1 MMRTCLGVLLTVS
14 AEVINNANQGSKP
27 AADGGHMREEAAAPA
42 SLVETAAKSWAK
54 TQASAHAN
62 AAASAATAPES
73 LVQTNEE
80 KAQATTES
88 KGVYADNYNAV
99 AKQVN
104 DWEAGGQGEP
114 GATFETNKAKKDL
127 LNSLYAARASVA
139 TKNKQVATALA
150 SQIIPRANFLVEIA
164 DNNAAFKEKD
174 KTYIQDMDQKMQ
186 AARAE
191 QVAIDNANSK
201 KAEDLLSQQ
210 TALSTQ
216 FKTAL
221 KTEVDALT
229 SEILGT
235 EADASSTLESSVDQ
249 FVSEYTGLKDRVEDD
264 NQKHMDEISAAA
276 DVASEIV
283 DTNREQ
289 KKQLAKDEKEMMKR
303 GASLERLATSTKN
316 ALEKMVAREGK
327 AAQKAVDQLAKS
339 KLKDVKREFKAW
351 KKDIKA
357 VKNQNKRE
365 IKTLKENYKAIRNE
379 FKTQVKEA
387 KKAHGALSAAALT
400 TLIDLDVGA
409 TDAKEQATVYEAEAN
424 KLGPDAMA
432 KLSRLSDF
440 ASKDL
445 VAATMTLGAAGVE
458 AQKELDAA
466 VNKMKSDFQTHARDT
481 VLASMEQGDNAAAT
495 AADSIATAGR
505 EMSES
510 VGAAK
515 NQMADL
521 QSEIGEDNIV
531 LQEYQQQLNDTSHS
545 LLLTK
550 NNMLDQIAGYK
561 NASDNA
567 VDAVVE
573 TVNTKLKE
581 ARAALKTEK
590 DLTAEESEDLA
601 ADASNAL
608 KARIEGLKEEAE
620 ANTGRADRS
629 VKSAIKRGKEI
640 VDVMAN
646 TTNKVKDIYDSIT
659 EQLPPV
665 QKAVQ
670 GNLTKFKGVV
680 SIANEKLAKVM
691 TDGQK
696 AIEDE
701 NTKIRGKLEKELS
714 ALSSDLTGQ
723 FDSTKIEMSNVVD
736 GLEQTVGELKN
747 STNDDYFNGLQFQDR
762 IRTAVDKDVRDITT
776 EADATATGG
785 SEMKERL
792 RMAANTVEEALKG
805 QGNFGSLMAKIVAT
819 ALTTMSKAGGKSGEE
834 AIQAA
839 IAEGLSSLHNY
850 TDDALGKLDD
860 RMQDVSNLVKSNE
873 DDMANL
879 TAADNELHGE
889 LANAEGQAKT
899 QIEGV
904 KNTMQSLETTAAGY
918 TAEIESEAEK
928 QQKQLAEQKAYLEKQ
943 QNEMIDELSNA
954 NQQMVKKTAA
964 EVEANVKEEEGNVK
978 RQEEDDERSL
988 AAMNAR
994 LETEEGEVEAGHKAN
1009 EGALAQAQKDAS
1021 LMENELTKDADQ
1033 VKKVAEYGKEAL
1045 KNEEMAE
1052 QGEMST
1058 EVDKGLGLLED
1069 ALEAM
1074 DSAKEKSGDEL
1085 KALDMEIISEIAKHG
1100 KIGKEKA
1107 KELANTVLLLISH
1120 SPDYAQ
1126 LFNEDTADSRK
1137 DIEDAEE
1144 RVAHAQNWMVNVMN
1158 EFKRKVNDTR
1168 DLRSQQAM
1176 ALYSKASDLKRVVV
1190 GETERGV
1197 NQVAHIQQQLDQI
1210 KSQVDQQLAD
1220 FRTSLDN
1227 LTQVDVDHDQKD
1239 VDEMDE
1245 KLTELMG
1252 HHINLMSWKDKEK
1265 HRTSQWR
1272 DAVEEQ
1278 LRKLGKDVSREDADL
1293 KKSELEEEINMN
1305 NNLRKFTLR
1314 AAHEVSHAEAEETS
1328 QMAQAAATAAEEVS
1342 GAMQN
1347 QQANEAK
1354 KAQAEKN
1361 AMDALKR
1368 GEENNQGLLGSLD
1381 ENTQNLQ
1388 TKTADLDTATKTAK
1402 GAINAL
1408 TLAQMTG
1415 SPQNIATDRRYDNLE
1430 VSIHAMQAKM
1440 PAGSFLETSSQ
1451 VLPESLA
1458 EIKGL
1463 THAEFRKRVANVKAL
1478 NDDMLKANEKME
1490 KQNSIL
1496 ASKIKYV
1503 KNLRKHKK

>member
-1 MMRTCLGVLLTVS
+1 
-14 AEVINNANQGSKP
+14 
-27 AADGGHMREEAAAPA
+27 
-42 SLVETAAKSWAK
+42 
-54 TQASAHAN
+54 
-62 AAASAATAPES
+62 
-73 LVQTNEE
+73 
-80 KAQATTES
+80 
-88 KGVYADNYNAV
+88 
-99 AKQVN
+99 
-104 DWEAGGQGEP
+104 
-114 GATFETNKAKKDL
+114 
-127 LNSLYAARASVA
+127 
-139 TKNKQVATALA
+139 
-150 SQIIPRANFLVEIA
+150 
-164 DNNAAFKEKD
+164 
-174 KTYIQDMDQKMQ
+174 
-186 AARAE
+186 
-191 QVAIDNANSK
+191 
-201 KAEDLLSQQ
+201 
-210 TALSTQ
+210 
-216 FKTAL
+216 
-221 KTEVDALT
+221 
-229 SEILGT
+229 
-235 EADASSTLESSVDQ
+235 
-249 FVSEYTGLKDRVEDD
+249 
-264 NQKHMDEISAAA
+264 
-276 DVASEIV
+276 
-283 DTNREQ
+283 
-289 KKQLAKDEKEMMKR
+289 
-303 GASLERLATSTKN
+303 
-316 ALEKMVAREGK
+316 
-327 AAQKAVDQLAKS
+327 
-339 KLKDVKREFKAW
+339 
-351 KKDIKA
+351 
-357 VKNQNKRE
+357 
-365 IKTLKENYKAIRNE
+365 
-379 FKTQVKEA
+379 
-387 KKAHGALSAAALT
+387 
-400 TLIDLDVGA
+400 
-409 TDAKEQATVYEAEAN
+409 
-424 KLGPDAMA
+424 
-432 KLSRLSDF
+432 
-440 ASKDL
+440 
-445 VAATMTLGAAGVE
+445 
-458 AQKELDAA
+458 
-466 VNKMKSDFQTHARDT
+466 
-481 VLASMEQGDNAAAT
+481 
-495 AADSIATAGR
+495 
-505 EMSES
+505 
-510 VGAAK
+510 
-515 NQMADL
+515 
-521 QSEIGEDNIV
+521 
-531 LQEYQQQLNDTSHS
+531 
-545 LLLTK
+545 
-550 NNMLDQIAGYK
+550 
-561 NASDNA
+561 
-567 VDAVVE
+567 
-573 TVNTKLKE
+573 
-581 ARAALKTEK
+581 
-590 DLTAEESEDLA
+590 
-601 ADASNAL
+601 
-608 KARIEGLKEEAE
+608 
-620 ANTGRADRS
+620 
-629 VKSAIKRGKEI
+629 
-640 VDVMAN
+640 
-646 TTNKVKDIYDSIT
+646 
-659 EQLPPV
+659 
-665 QKAVQ
+665 
-670 GNLTKFKGVV
+670 
-680 SIANEKLAKVM
+680 
-691 TDGQK
+691 
-696 AIEDE
+696 
-701 NTKIRGKLEKELS
+701 
-714 ALSSDLTGQ
+714 
-723 FDSTKIEMSNVVD
+723 
-736 GLEQTVGELKN
+736 
-747 STNDDYFNGLQFQDR
+747 
-762 IRTAVDKDVRDITT
+762 
-776 EADATATGG
+776 
-785 SEMKERL
+785 
-792 RMAANTVEEALKG
+792 
-805 QGNFGSLMAKIVAT
+805 
-819 ALTTMSKAGGKSGEE
+819 
-834 AIQAA
+834 
-839 IAEGLSSLHNY
+839 
-850 TDDALGKLDD
+850 
-860 RMQDVSNLVKSNE
+860 
-873 DDMANL
+873 
-879 TAADNELHGE
+879 
-889 LANAEGQAKT
+889 
-899 QIEGV
+899 
-904 KNTMQSLETTAAGY
+904 
-918 TAEIESEAEK
+918 
-928 QQKQLAEQKAYLEKQ
+928 
-943 QNEMIDELSNA
+943 
-954 NQQMVKKTAA
+954 
-964 EVEANVKEEEGNVK
+964 
-978 RQEEDDERSL
+978 
-988 AAMNAR
+988 
-994 LETEEGEVEAGHKAN
+994 
-1009 EGALAQAQKDAS
+1009 
-1021 LMENELTKDADQ
+1021 
-1033 VKKVAEYGKEAL
+1033 VAEYGKEAL

-1144 RVAHAQNWMVNVMN
+1144 RVAHAQNWMVNVMT

-1415 SPQNIATDRRYDNLE
+1415 NPQNIATDRRYDNLE

-1478 NDDMLKANEKME
+1478 NDDMLKANDKME